1 MRATRPIPRLH
12 VVTDSVDIAR
22 AALSGGAPLIQVR
35 VEDSVSDRALYDLAS
50 RIAPL
55 CAERGAICVVNDRPH
70 IAVALRTAAVH
81 VGADDLPVHA
91 TRTVLGGSGL
101 IGASARTP
109 ERARQVIAEGADYL
123 GCGQVNPSFT
133 KDVATNVIGLGGLIA
148 VVGAAAGVPVIAIGG
163 LTLADVPSVLA
174 AGAYGIAVI
183 GAVRDAADPASA
195 TSALL
200 AAVTADRRQIR
211 DQGRTTGRDSTGNPD
226 PASEGTRR

>member
-1 MRATRPIPRLH
+1 MRVPRLH
-12 VVTDSVDIAR
+12 VVTDSVDIAQ
-22 AALSGGAPLIQVR
+22 AALAGGAPLIQVR

-91 TRTVLGGSGL
+91 TRTVLGDSGL

-133 KDVATNVIGLGGLIA
+133 KDVATNVIGLPGLVA
-148 VVGAAAGVPVIAIGG
+148 VVAAAQGVPVIAIGG
-163 LTLADVPSVLA
+163 LTRADVPAVLA
-174 AGAYGIAVI
+174 AGAYGVAVI
-183 GAVRDAADPASA
+183 GAVRDAADPARETA
-195 TSALL
+195 ALL
-200 AAVTADRRQIR
+200 AAVSQDQQQIR
-211 DQGRTTGRDSTGNPD
+211 DPGRIIAQDTTQNPD
-226 PASEGTRR
+226 PAPKGAGR